1 MKYQWITRIA
11 LLSGLF
17 LSTACSIA
25 QTEVNEQAEAVP
37 CKNPRPQIC
46 TMNYDPVCGL
56 HKDHSSKT
64 YSNGCGACA
73 DAEVISWQ
81 KGQCPDVSSHTLTKD
96 EVLKLFSGNTYIA
109 EIPSRKLTMTVYVD
123 PDGTLRGMQNKHK
136 FTSKWAVNDR
146 GEMCVSYK
154 TKLACRNVV
163 EQDGIYKK
171 IKTTDKGDKIVLIIY
186 HSFTPGN
193 PNNY

>member
-1 MKYQWITRIA
+1 MHYQWLIRFALFPA
-11 LLSGLF
+11 LLF
-17 LSTACSIA
+17 LAACSSA
-25 QTEVNEQAEAVP
+25 QTRVTEHDKSVQ
-37 CKNPRPQIC
+37 CQDPRPRIC

-56 HKDHSSKT
+56 HKDHSTKT
-64 YSNGCGACA
+64 YSNGCAACA
-73 DAEVISWQ
+73 NAEVISWS
-81 KGQCPDVSSHTLTKD
+81 KGQCPETAHTLTRE
-96 EVLKLFSGNTYIA
+96 EVLKLFSGNTYVA
-109 EIPSRKLTMTVYVD
+109 EIPSRNITMTVYVD

-154 TKLACRNVV
+154 TRLSCRNVI
-163 EQDGIYKK
+163 EQNGQYKK
-171 IKTTDKGDKIVLIIY
+171 IKTTDSGEKIVLIIY